1 MGFSPQTESFLV
13 LFFKKERQAASVKM
27 EIFLGVSQMNDEKI
41 FDVPPY
47 SNRGAQNTSEMRLRA
62 CVDWF
67 QVTLKS
73 VQTISDVCDILGLPF
88 SEFVKI
94 DSGKYGYK
102 SHYRYDHI
110 AIYCDGHEDM
120 GFHIEMSGQGCR
132 EYEQRSQKDW
142 SLLFGQLMF
151 FNANFTRIDL
161 AIDDFYG
168 YFNLSTI
175 LRKVKQKAVSSKFK
189 NAINIETISLKDGK
203 NAGHTIKFGSPQSR
217 IQVTF
222 YDKLAERKAAGKQIE
237 DGITFWN
244 RTEIRMRD
252 ERASAV
258 ALLIAYE
265 SCEIGKMVQA
275 ILKNYINFLIPDAKD
290 RNKSRWKTCGFWE
303 KFLGDV
309 ERLKLTQV
317 APDRT
322 IEKAIGW
329 IEHQTSPSMA
339 AIYLALEDISLIHDI
354 IISNMDR
361 LERKHL
367 HMINKYRKEKGLS
380 EYTWEQFKLEIE
392 RIMEKQKLKAKKMN
406 VHTTNVHD
414 SLEM

>member
-1 MGFSPQTESFLV
+1 MIDQGNHL
-13 LFFKKERQAASVKM
+13 
-27 EIFLGVSQMNDEKI
+27 
-41 FDVPPY
+41 VPPE
-47 SNRGAQNTSEMRLRA
+47 SNRGAQNTTEIRLRA

-67 QVTLKS
+67 QATLKS

-88 SEFVKI
+88 SEFTRI
-94 DSGKYGYK
+94 EAGKYGYK
-102 SHYRYDHI
+102 SQYRYDHI

-132 EYEQRSQKDW
+132 EFEQRSEKDW
-142 SLLFGQLMF
+142 SLLCGQLMF
-151 FNANFTRIDL
+151 FDANFTRIDL

-175 LRKVKQKAVSSKFK
+175 LRKVRQKAVVSRFK

-203 NAGHTIKFGSPQSR
+203 NAGHTIKFGSPRSR

-244 RTEIRMRD
+244 RTEVRLRD
-252 ERASAV
+252 ERAAAA
-258 ALLIAYE
+258 ALLIAYQWH
-265 SCEIGKMVQA
+265 SIGQMVQG
-275 ILKNYINFLIPDAKD
+275 ILKNYINFLIPNKND
-290 RNKSRWKTCGFWE
+290 RNKSRWKTAGFWE
-303 KFLGDV
+303 IFLNDV
-309 ERLKLTQV
+309 EPLQLTQV

-322 IEKAIGW
+322 IEKAIEW
-329 IEHQTSPSMA
+329 IDHQTSPSMA
-339 AIYLALEDISLIHDI
+339 AIYFALEDISMIHDI

-380 EYTWEQFKLEIE
+380 EYTWEQFKIEI
-392 RIMEKQKLKAKKMN
+392 RRVMEEQKLKAKKMN
-406 VHTTNVHD
+406 VHETNVHD
-414 SLEM
+414 SPEM